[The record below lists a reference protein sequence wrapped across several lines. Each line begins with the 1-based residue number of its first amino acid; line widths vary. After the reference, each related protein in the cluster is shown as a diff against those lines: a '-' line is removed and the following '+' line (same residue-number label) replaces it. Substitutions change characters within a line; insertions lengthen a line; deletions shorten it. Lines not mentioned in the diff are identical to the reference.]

1 MNDVEMEITQS
12 EFENYLRNISYF
24 LTFGW
29 LIITFAVIVGLVKY
43 KDPKLKAK
51 IKRNDVFNHSMI
63 SLNRDDCVYVN
74 I

>member
-12 EFENYLRNISYF
+12 EFEKYLRNISYF

-43 KDPKLKAK
+43 KDPKLKAN
-51 IKRNDVFNHSMI
+51 IKRNDDFNNSMM

>member
-12 EFENYLRNISYF
+12 EFEKYLRNISYF

-51 IKRNDVFNHSMI
+51 IKRNIFNNSMI
-63 SLNRDDCVYVN
+63 SLNRDDCVYVK

>member
-12 EFENYLRNISYF
+12 EFEKYLRNISYF

-43 KDPKLKAK
+43 KDPKLKAN
-51 IKRNDVFNHSMI
+51 IQRNDTFNNSKM